1 MVKIAFTYLI
11 IRTCTDPERFRHNRW
26 ASLPDALITRN
37 LVGMRS
43 PIDAILVAIRGP
55 LGRTLTRYTVGSVIA
70 MVASEVTLL
79 LVFGLHLGGARTASA
94 AAWLSGAVVN
104 YFLNRNWAWR
114 RRGRAHPVK
123 ELLPYWATAV
133 AGLLLSMWATH
144 LATRLAPQA
153 GGDHAVTTALVGAAY
168 LVTYGGLFVAKFLL
182 FHYVIFT
189 DRRPRT
195 STAGASP
202 AEARGTRAGAG

>member
-1 MVKIAFTYLI
+1 
-11 IRTCTDPERFRHNRW
+11 
-26 ASLPDALITRN
+26 
-37 LVGMRS
+37 MRS
-43 PIDAILVAIRGP
+43 PIEAIRGP

-70 MVASEVTLL
+70 MVVSEITLL

-94 AAWLSGAVVN
+94 AAWATGAIVN

-123 ELLPYWATAV
+123 ELLPYWITAV

-144 LATRLAPQA
+144 LAGALAPRLSD
-153 GGDHAVTTALVGAAY
+153 DHTVATVLVGMAY
-168 LVTYGGLFVAKFLL
+168 LVTYGVLFIVKFLL

-189 DRRPRT
+189 GRQALAP
-195 STAGASP
+195 SEPQP
-202 AEARGTRAGAG
+202 AEAEETRAGAA

>member
-1 MVKIAFTYLI
+1 
-11 IRTCTDPERFRHNRW
+11 
-26 ASLPDALITRN
+26 
-37 LVGMRS
+37 MRS
-43 PIDAILVAIRGP
+43 PIEAIRGP

-70 MVASEVTLL
+70 MVVSEITLL

-94 AAWLSGAVVN
+94 AAWATGAIVN

-123 ELLPYWATAV
+123 ELLPYWITAV

-144 LATRLAPQA
+144 LAGGLAPRLSD
-153 GGDHAVTTALVGAAY
+153 DHTVATVLVGVAY
-168 LVTYGGLFVAKFLL
+168 LVTYGVLFVVKFLL

-189 DRRPRT
+189 DRQALAP
-195 STAGASP
+195 SEPQP
-202 AEARGTRAGAG
+202 AEAEETRAGAA